1 MATTDRAGPPVFGD
15 VVQLRIPMFDASGSR
30 TMCRGRRWRWSI
42 DLGDERRLSPVKKI
56 LDHRAAVHEA
66 ARQVWKRCLADD
78 NQQGDAVLHDGIEL
92 IRLVANPAIW
102 RECDPSA
109 LAGRPEPQLVRRIVG
124 EVISVPL
131 DCQVAGFQN
140 LRESFAEI
148 AIGEIDKAQAA
159 RS

>member
-42 DLGDERRLSPVKKI
+42 DLGDERRLSPVKKT

-78 NQQGDAVLHDGIEL
+78 NQQRDAVLHDGIEL
-92 IRLVANPAIW
+92 
-102 RECDPSA
+102 
-109 LAGRPEPQLVRRIVG
+109 VRI
-124 EVISVPL
+124 
-131 DCQVAGFQN
+131 
-140 LRESFAEI
+140 FAEQGG
-148 AIGEIDKAQAA
+148 AWGGGGA
-159 RS
+159 